1 MRLNKVQSVLI
12 LIFSFVIFGCASK
25 LNVVKNLNFI
35 PGEKTLTIAVLPFMT
50 QTVKGEEVLT
60 QVREEVTA
68 NLYEGNYRILEIAE
82 IDHYLSQ
89 KGITKPDGLVQG
101 IRNKKVNFSQDCG
114 ADILIQGRVIEWT
127 KTYLA
132 LHSDIELD
140 VELFVFDARK
150 GKMIAKI
157 RKGVIHNS
165 GITRLPTGYISAGT
179 APLLGLKK
187 SVQQDV
193 IHTLTREIS
202 QPLLE
207 LNEKSETKI

>member
-1 MRLNKVQSVLI
+1 MQRTKLTSLLM
-12 LIFSFVIFGCASK
+12 LIFSFLLLGCAAN

-35 PGEKTLTIAVLPFMT
+35 PGEKILTVAVLPFIT
-50 QTVKGEEVLT
+50 QTEKGEEVVD
-60 QVREEVTA
+60 QVREEVAA
-68 NLYEGNYRILEIAE
+68 NLYEGNYKILEIS
-82 IDHYLSQ
+82 DVDQYLSQ
-89 KGITKPDGLVQG
+89 KGIVKPDGLVQG
-101 IRNKKVNFSQDCG
+101 IRSNKVNFSQDCG
-114 ADILIQGRVIEWT
+114 ADILIQGRVLEWT

-132 LHSDIELD
+132 LHSDVELD

-207 LNEKSETKI
+207 LNEKPEIKI